1 MTPFN
6 HLEMQPIERDFDE
19 SCGLAEESNNFF
31 SLEELVDTTDDESNA
46 SNVSWEDVLVDE

>member
-19 SCGLAEESNNFF
+19 SCGLDEESNNFF

>member
-19 SCGLAEESNNFF
+19 SCGLAEESDNFF

-46 SNVSWEDVLVDE
+46 PNVSWEDVLVDE